1 MKNNKMFALCA
12 IMLLVVAL
20 IVSVTRM
27 DIKEIKNEI
36 ISISETIEKENNAA
50 KPSTRIAYGVVTA
63 IDKDTKTIEL
73 TDENGE
79 AWIAEVG
86 YVSGF
91 DLNGYY
97 CISFD
102 TMGTDTI
109 YDDEIV
115 GLWKEVW

>member
-1 MKNNKMFALCA
+1 MKNNKMFIVCA
-12 IMLLVVAL
+12 IILLVVAL

-27 DIKEIKNEI
+27 DIKEMKKEI
-36 ISISETIEKENNAA
+36 ISISETIEKENSAA

-97 CISFD
+97 CISFN